1 MIKRNT
7 KDRYTMYLEIKEF
20 LEKINKLL
28 NLSENEKNELE
39 HILFEIWDSGY
50 QKGLNDGCKN
60 E

>member
-1 MIKRNT
+1 
-7 KDRYTMYLEIKEF
+7 MYLEIKEF